1 VVRNAFYGP
10 QQTRPRS
17 NVDGGFRVIRRFRQ
31 IAFSYFQISRFSSLM
46 DTNNWTINLVL
57 PTRNVPVPE
66 AHSIDPE
73 IEKADGNA
81 TQGQQARRDVGIHKR
96 VQVVQ

>member
-1 VVRNAFYGP
+1 MRSTDPSKPGREATSTVV
-10 QQTRPRS
+10 S
-17 NVDGGFRVIRRFRQ
+17 VIRRFRQ
-31 IAFSYFQISRFSSLM
+31 IAFSHFQISRFSSLM
-46 DTNNWTINLVL
+46 DTNWTINLVL

-96 VQVVQ
+96 VQVMQ